1 MLWRL
6 LLPPLTSPHTT
17 LRERDNWC
25 QFRVAAGDF
34 VPRPLWSFPPC
45 PFAVAG
51 HVVFVVNQFLSAW
64 ACVAGLVWSGLVR
77 LEGAGEIWAGK

>member
-17 LRERDNWC
+17 LQERDNWC
-25 QFRVAAGDF
+25 QFR
-34 VPRPLWSFPPC
+34 SFPPC

-64 ACVAGLVWSGLVR
+64 ACVAGLVWSGSTPGRRGDLGR
-77 LEGAGEIWAGK
+77 EID